1 MADKQKHTPGAVIM
15 TRSVFQGQRKARWVF
30 REKAFD
36 RNDTGWRIVGDGDTQ
51 GYINHEENIL
61 LLDLKTIEHVEP
73 IIMEIIDLPIG
84 TELELHDDEE
94 GKYFTDT
101 TTGERIKRPGQE

>member
-1 MADKQKHTPGAVIM
+1 MADKKKHTPGAVIM

-61 LLDLKTIEHVEP
+61 LVDLKTIEHVE
-73 IIMEIIDLPIG
+73 
-84 TELELHDDEE
+84 
-94 GKYFTDT
+94 
-101 TTGERIKRPGQE
+101 